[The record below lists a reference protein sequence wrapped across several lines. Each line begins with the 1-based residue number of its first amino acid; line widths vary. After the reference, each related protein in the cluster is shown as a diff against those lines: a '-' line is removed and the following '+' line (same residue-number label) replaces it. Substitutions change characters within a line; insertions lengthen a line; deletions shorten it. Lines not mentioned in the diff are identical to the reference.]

1 MVRIFTFCCS
11 FLLSVG
17 CLAQSTTYIGAE
29 VAVSADFFKIS
40 DPGGRVTHPE
50 ISSALLGATIR
61 HTLSKNLFLE
71 GGIYTRAYKLGVA
84 FDDNYGSSGT
94 DRTGYLVPLRVGGRL
109 PLFKGALAICPVAGF
124 TFGITDEGQ
133 GGLLDS
139 ADYKDGATS
148 IRYMYTTTY
157 PSQVFSL
164 VQAGIGIDIRLW
176 PKTLLSLSTNFY
188 GGINKIMTQQI
199 GYVPGNGAA
208 VKATQHSNGGFY
220 TVGIGLKREVNW
232 FK

>member
-1 MVRIFTFCCS
+1 MVRIFTFCCC
-11 FLLSVG
+11 LLMSVG

-29 VAVSADFFKIS
+29 VAYSADFFKIS
-40 DPGGRVTHPE
+40 DPGGRVTHPD
-50 ISSALLGATIR
+50 ISSALWGATIR
-61 HTLSKNLFLE
+61 HTLSKHLFLE
-71 GGIYTRAYKLGVA
+71 GGIYTRAYKLGLA
-84 FDDNYGSSGT
+84 FDHSYGSSGT

-109 PLFKGALAICPVAGF
+109 PLFKGTVAICPVAGF
-124 TFGITDEGQ
+124 TFGVTDEGL

-139 ADYKDGATS
+139 ASYQDAATS

-188 GGINKIMTQQI
+188 GGINKILTQQI

-220 TVGIGLKREVNW
+220 TVGIGLRREVNW